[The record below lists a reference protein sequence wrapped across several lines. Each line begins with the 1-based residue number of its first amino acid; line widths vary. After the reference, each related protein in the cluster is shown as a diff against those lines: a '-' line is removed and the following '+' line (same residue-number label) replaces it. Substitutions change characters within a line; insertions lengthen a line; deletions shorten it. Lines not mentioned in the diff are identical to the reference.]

1 MSGVA
6 MVVGSCG
13 NFEISQLIYL
23 RESFWRSYNL
33 FFTCHNWN
41 NIAHSISQILEV
53 WWWGTDSNNLPTR
66 AASSLNYLFYLEAVG
81 GGGDC
86 PPSFHQ

>member
-1 MSGVA
+1 
-6 MVVGSCG
+6 MVVGSFG
-13 NFEISQLIYL
+13 NFEISQLVYL

-33 FFTCHNWN
+33 FFSSRVITGTTLHIVYLKYWRYGDG
-41 NIAHSISQILEV
+41 
-53 WWWGTDSNNLPTR
+53 GTDSNNLPTR

-81 GGGDC
+81 GGGGC

>member
-33 FFTCHNWN
+33 FFSSRVITGTTLHIVYLKYWRYGDGG
-41 NIAHSISQILEV
+41 QILIICLQ
-53 WWWGTDSNNLPTR
+53 GLQAP
-66 AASSLNYLFYLEAVG
+66 
-81 GGGDC
+81 
-86 PPSFHQ
+86 